1 MNNIQTSRIKT
12 KKYTRRT
19 FLQTS
24 ALASAG
30 VLLHGCITQPKEPLV
45 EVWHLPKRFSR
56 RSGELTANVCGTL
69 SSQVKQAR
77 YQLNNSKWL
86 DIVQAEPRVP
96 KPLFTIE
103 MREEDL
109 RPGTNDLKIEVS
121 TERGEP
127 ETTSLAFEYDP
138 KPISLPVKVEW
149 SNADLEVQDGYWE
162 TFAADNGEWRV
173 RPKPGFESYDRILDV
188 TGAFP
193 GGRRVETD
201 LIFRSSELEDTDLKI
216 YGFGILPMWGGHKDQ
231 VGVSP
236 RRGWIYSIAWFHPYR
251 TGGGVEFG
259 YKDGDA
265 PKKWVDSYRQFEPE
279 AGVRYFIKAE
289 SWPELDETG
298 KHLYHKQ
305 RMKWWKEGEP
315 ESDLWIEVTDKEGA
329 PLPPEEYAVALIAHE
344 CQVDFGPVTV
354 TSITGPEESS
364 DT

>member
-1 MNNIQTSRIKT
+1 MHNIQTPRIKT

-30 VLLHGCITQPKEPLV
+30 VLLYGCMTQQNEPLI

-56 RSGELTANVCGTL
+56 RSGELTANISGTL
-69 SSQVKQAR
+69 SSQVKQAK
-77 YQLNNSKWL
+77 YQLNNGSWL
-86 DIVQAEPRVP
+86 DVGQGKPRVP
-96 KPLFTIE
+96 EPLFNIE
-103 MREEDL
+103 MKAEDL
-109 RPGTNDLKIEVS
+109 RPGTNNLKIEVS
-121 TERGEP
+121 AERGQP
-127 ETTSLAFEYDP
+127 EITSLQFEYDP
-138 KPISLPVKVEW
+138 EPINLPVTVEW

-162 TFAADNGEWRV
+162 TFSDNGEWRV
-173 RPKPGFESYDRILDV
+173 RPKPGFESYDRILSV

-201 LIFRSSELEDTDLKI
+201 LIFHSSDKEGTPLSL
-216 YGFGILPMWGGHKDQ
+216 YGFGILPMWGGHKDE
-231 VGVSP
+231 VGVTP

-251 TGGGVEFG
+251 NGGGVEFG

-265 PKKWVDSYRQFEPE
+265 PKKWVDSYRPFKPE
-279 AGVRYFIKAE
+279 AGVKYFITSE
-289 SWPELDETG
+289 SWPVLDDDGE
-298 KHLYHKQ
+298 HLYYKQ
-305 RMKWWKEGEP
+305 RMKWWQEGEP
-315 ESDLWIEVTDKEGA
+315 ESDQWIEVTDKEGA

-354 TSITGPEESS
+354 TSITEPEESS